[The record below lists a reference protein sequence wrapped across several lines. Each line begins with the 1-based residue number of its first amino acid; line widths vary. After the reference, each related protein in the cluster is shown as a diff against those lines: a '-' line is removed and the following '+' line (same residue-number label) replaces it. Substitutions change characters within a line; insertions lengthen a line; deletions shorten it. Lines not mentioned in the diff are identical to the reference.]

1 MQGRREQQLT
11 FSDALWPNEIP
22 ENSYWAR
29 MRKYLLQ
36 IDESVF
42 SPLFSHT
49 GRPSISPVLTFGAM
63 LIQLEMGW
71 SDRQLEEESRFD
83 DRCKYAFGVSRDFAG
98 IDAVTLCEHR
108 ARFIESGIIFT
119 LFRDLLA
126 DAKAKDLL
134 SEDKLEIVD
143 SFMTYGA
150 AAVQD
155 TYTLLRKGI
164 VRVLKIAEFHELDS
178 KLTPVLG
185 RKDYTT
191 DAKPKINWDDPEE
204 KRLLLES
211 YVVDARNLVA
221 AVRALQP
228 LPRDL
233 KDAADLLER
242 IAKQDIDDDDGQ
254 IKMKRGVAKD
264 RIISVNDPDMRHGR
278 KTSSSKFDGY
288 KTHIMTDGNFVTAVV
303 ETPANKADSEPFP
316 DLMDQCEA
324 NGIKFTE
331 VMGDSAYSNWPI
343 IDRKAKDG
351 ITVIAKV
358 PSEPIVDGRY
368 PKSKFDID
376 TENGVVACPEGF
388 AAQFD
393 PSAIER
399 REGTVARFSDC
410 TECPSKAECTGSP
423 RGRSISIHRYEPE
436 IAAERK
442 KQATPEF
449 KEFYSERANG
459 ERIISHLTR
468 HGGRQARYIGAFKVW
483 CQEVLTALNHN
494 IKAFY
499 RLAPATG

>member
-1 MQGRREQQLT
+1 MQGRRGQQLT

-155 TYTLLRKGI
+155 TYTLLRKGV

-191 DAKPKINWDDPEE
+191 DAKPKINWAHPEE

-233 KDAADLLER
+233 
-242 IAKQDIDDDDGQ
+242 
-254 IKMKRGVAKD
+254 
-264 RIISVNDPDMRHGR
+264 
-278 KTSSSKFDGY
+278 
-288 KTHIMTDGNFVTAVV
+288 
-303 ETPANKADSEPFP
+303 
-316 DLMDQCEA
+316 
-324 NGIKFTE
+324 
-331 VMGDSAYSNWPI
+331 
-343 IDRKAKDG
+343 
-351 ITVIAKV
+351 
-358 PSEPIVDGRY
+358 
-368 PKSKFDID
+368 
-376 TENGVVACPEGF
+376 
-388 AAQFD
+388 
-393 PSAIER
+393 
-399 REGTVARFSDC
+399 
-410 TECPSKAECTGSP
+410 
-423 RGRSISIHRYEPE
+423 
-436 IAAERK
+436 
-442 KQATPEF
+442 
-449 KEFYSERANG
+449 
-459 ERIISHLTR
+459 
-468 HGGRQARYIGAFKVW
+468 
-483 CQEVLTALNHN
+483 
-494 IKAFY
+494 
-499 RLAPATG
+499 